1 MGVLLTRTLE
11 PASRPQAVEVRS
23 AGESQS
29 PVGAT
34 SVSVCFAGWRHV
46 LESLSAAQVVDLVEA
61 AGLTGKGGAGFPT
74 HRKMRFMLAQPGHP
88 KYLILNG
95 SEHEPGSFKDRYLLE
110 HYAPT
115 VLEGALILAHAVQAT
130 HIIIAINQ
138 ASPTCIQQMTG
149 ALAAARAGGVD
160 FATITIDV
168 VAVPDI
174 YIVGEESALLEV
186 IEGRTPLPR
195 KKPPYPIERG
205 VYGAPTLIHNI
216 ETAAHLPV
224 IVSSGPSAYRA
235 LGRNNNGIT
244 LCTLGEELVRP
255 GVHEIPLGTPL
266 REVLQQWGGGLSSGL
281 PIKAVQ
287 PGGPSAGFLAAAD
300 FDLPLDAQVLRE
312 HGSALGCAAIRAFS
326 VATCMVQ
333 EISTILE
340 FFAHGSCGQCP
351 RCRMETSMLHTIVQR
366 VLTGGGNPALLGQ
379 VDKLIELAKGQGI
392 CTLIDMPVAPLKS
405 GLRLFADE
413 FEAHLG
419 GSCPICAAGKAPAAS
434 AH

>member
-1 MGVLLTRTLE
+1 MSVLLTGPFE
-11 PASRPQAVEVRS
+11 PASLAQAAVANAAFPSWRS
-23 AGESQS
+23 
-29 PVGAT
+29 
-34 SVSVCFAGWRHV
+34 V
-46 LESLSAAQVVDLVEA
+46 LESFSAPQVIELVEA

-74 HRKMRFMLAQPGHP
+74 HRKMRYMLAQPGRK

-95 SEHEPGSFKDRYLLE
+95 SEHEPGSLKDRYLLE
-110 HYAPT
+110 HHAPT
-115 VLEGALILAHAVQAT
+115 VLEGALILAYAVQAT
-130 HIIIAINQ
+130 HVIIAINQ

-149 ALAAARAGGVD
+149 ALLAARAGGVD
-160 FATITIDV
+160 FAAIEIEV

-186 IEGRTPLPR
+186 IEGRAPLPR
-195 KKPPYPIERG
+195 RKPPYPIERG
-205 VYGAPTLIHNI
+205 IYGAPTLIHNI

-224 IVSSGPSAYRA
+224 IVASGPSAYRA

-244 LCTLGEELVRP
+244 LCTLGAEFVRP

-266 REVLQQWGGGLSSGL
+266 REVLQQWGGGLSNGL

-333 EISTILE
+333 EISTIME

-351 RCRMETSMLHTIVQR
+351 RCRMETNMLQTIVQR
-366 VLTGGGNPALLGQ
+366 VLNGSGNAALLGQ
-379 VDKLIELAKGQGI
+379 VDKLIELARGQGI
-392 CTLIDMPVAPLKS
+392 CTLIDMPVAPLKT
-405 GLRLFADE
+405 GLRLFGDE
-413 FEAHLG
+413 FEAHLA
-419 GSCPICAAGKAPAAS
+419 GSCSLCAARKTAAVR
-434 AH
+434 AHAH

>member
-1 MGVLLTRTLE
+1 MGVLLKGPSE
-11 PASRPQAVEVRS
+11 PAGVAQAAAVNH
-23 AGESQS
+23 AF
-29 PVGAT
+29 P
-34 SVSVCFAGWRHV
+34 GWRHV
-46 LESLSAAQVVDLVEA
+46 LAALGAAQVIELVEA

-74 HRKMRFMLAQPGHP
+74 HRKMRYMLAQPGP
-88 KYLILNG
+88 KKYLILNG

-110 HYAPT
+110 HHAPT
-115 VLEGALILAHAVQAT
+115 VLEGALILAYAVQAT
-130 HIIIAINQ
+130 HVIIAINQ
-138 ASPTCIQQMTG
+138 ASPICIQQLTG
-149 ALAAARAGGVD
+149 ALLAAKAGGVD
-160 FATITIDV
+160 FAAIEVEV

-195 KKPPYPIERG
+195 RKPPYPIERG

-224 IVSSGPSAYRA
+224 IVASGPAAYRA

-244 LCTLGEELVRP
+244 LCTLGEEFVRP

-266 REVLQQWGGGLSSGL
+266 REVLQQWGGGLSGGL

-333 EISTILE
+333 EISTIME

-351 RCRMETSMLHTIVQR
+351 RCRMETNMLHTIVQR
-366 VLTGGGNPALLGQ
+366 VLNGSGTAALLGQ
-379 VDKLIELAKGQGI
+379 VDKLIELARGQGI

-405 GLRLFADE
+405 GLRLFGDE
-413 FEAHLG
+413 FEAHLA
-419 GSCPICAAGKAPAAS
+419 GSCSLCATRTTAATS
-434 AH
+434 AHAH

>member
-1 MGVLLTRTLE
+1 MSVLLTRTLE
-11 PASRPQAVEVRS
+11 AATFPHAVAVRN

-29 PVGAT
+29 RAGAAA
-34 SVSVCFAGWRHV
+34 VSLPFAGWRRV

-74 HRKMRFMLAQPGHP
+74 HRKMRYMLAQAGA
-88 KYLILNG
+88 KKFLILNG

-115 VLEGALILAHAVQAT
+115 VVEGALILAYAVQAT

-149 ALAAARAGGVD
+149 ALLAARGAGVD
-160 FATITIDV
+160 FAGIEVEV

-195 KKPPYPIERG
+195 RKPPYPIERG

-216 ETAAHLPV
+216 ETAAHLPI
-224 IVSSGPSAYRA
+224 IVASGPSAYRA

-244 LCTLGEELVRP
+244 LCTLGEEFVRP

-300 FDLPLDAQVLRE
+300 LDLPLDAQVLRE

-326 VATCMVQ
+326 VASCMVR

-351 RCRMETSMLHTIVQR
+351 RCRMETNMLHTIVQR
-366 VLTGGGNPALLGQ
+366 VLTGSGNATLLGQ

-413 FEAHLG
+413 FAAHLA
-419 GSCPICAAGKAPAAS
+419 GSCSICAAGEAPAAH